1 MSDKFIT
8 LMLSK
13 LMTDRIQN
21 RSSIRVAFERAE
33 ALKSTFDNNNV
44 FDFSIGNPK
53 AICPYD
59 IKIGFEE
66 SCSADPNVHGYMQ
79 SAGYADV
86 RQIIAEDLNKK
97 HNSNLSENNIIMTHG
112 AACGINIVLQSIL
125 DPNDEVIVFN
135 PCYPAYKMFVE
146 NFGGK
151 LVTVPYADDD
161 NMFRPDMSAFENA
174 ITEHTKAVIIN
185 TPNNP
190 TGYVWSKE
198 LCTKIAATLHNYEVA
213 HNTNIILISD
223 EPYRDLIWD
232 GSEMTWFPDLYD
244 NSVVVYSFSK
254 SCSLAGERIG
264 YVALSPKIADF
275 ENVKLAMLQ
284 SLGDLGFVNANA
296 SAQRVVKHLI
306 NETSNFELYKTNR
319 QLLIDALDKTG
330 FEFTRSNGAFYVL
343 VKSPEGNDEKFLK
356 ALEEEG
362 IIAVGGKDFG
372 CPCWVRFSYCLST
385 EDLKRAIPHLINV
398 GEKYS
403 LAK

>member
-1 MSDKFIT
+1 
-8 LMLSK
+8 MLSK
-13 LMTDRIQN
+13 LMTDRIKN

-33 ALKSTFDNNNV
+33 ALKSTFGEENV

-53 AICPYD
+53 ATCPAD
-59 IKIGFEE
+59 INIGFDE
-66 SCSADPNVHGYMQ
+66 SCDINPTIHGYMQ
-79 SAGYADV
+79 SAGYIDV
-86 RQIIAEDLNKK
+86 RQAIVDDLNSK
-97 HNSNLSENNIIMTHG
+97 HSTNINLDNIIMTHG

-125 DPNDEVIVFN
+125 DRDDEVIVFN

-151 LVTVPYADDD
+151 LVTVPYVDGD
-161 NMFRPDMSAFENA
+161 NKFRPDINTFENA
-174 ITEHTKAVIIN
+174 INEKTKAVIIN

-190 TGYVWSKE
+190 TGYVWSKD
-198 LCTKIAATLHNYEVA
+198 LCTKIATTLHSYEVK
-213 HNTNIILISD
+213 HNTEIILISD

-232 GSEMTWFPDLYD
+232 DSKMTWFPDIYD

-264 YVALSPKIADF
+264 YVTLSPKIADF
-275 ENVKLAMLQ
+275 DNLRLAMLQ

-296 SAQRVVKHLI
+296 SAQRVVKHLL
-306 NETSNFELYKTNR
+306 NETSDFELYRTNR
-319 QLLIDALDKTG
+319 VLLIDTLDKAG
-330 FEFTRSNGAFYVL
+330 FEFTHSNGAFYVL
-343 VKSPEGNDEKFLK
+343 VKSPNGNDQEFLK

-372 CPCWVRFSYCLST
+372 CPGWVRFSYCLST

-403 LAK
+403 LSK

>member
-1 MSDKFIT
+1 
-8 LMLSK
+8 MLSK

-33 ALKSTFDNNNV
+33 ALKSTFGNNNV

-53 AICPYD
+53 AICPD
-59 IKIGFEE
+59 GIKIGLEE
-66 SCSADPNVHGYMQ
+66 SCDTDPSIHGYMQ

-86 RQIIAEDLNKK
+86 RQNIADDLNKK
-97 HNSNLSENNIIMTHG
+97 YNLDLTENNIIMTHG

-125 DPNDEVIVFN
+125 DPNDEVIVFS
-135 PCYPAYKMFVE
+135 PCYPAYRMFVE

-151 LVTVPYADDD
+151 LVTIPYVE
-161 NMFRPDMSAFENA
+161 NNNQFEPNLDEFKNA
-174 ITEHTKAVIIN
+174 IGEKTKAVIVN

-190 TGYVWSKE
+190 TGYVWSKG
-198 LCTKIAATLHNYEVA
+198 LCTKIANILHDYEIQ
-213 HNTNIILISD
+213 HNTDIMLISD

-232 GSEMTWFPDLYD
+232 DSEMTWFPDIYD
-244 NSVVVYSFSK
+244 NSVIVYSFSK

-264 YVALSPKIADF
+264 NVTLSPKISNIDSIR
-275 ENVKLAMLQ
+275 LALLQ

-296 SAQRVVKHLI
+296 SAQRVVKNLI
-306 NETSNFELYKTNR
+306 NKTSDFKLYKKNR
-319 QLLIDALDKTG
+319 ELLIDALEKAG

-343 VKSPEGNDEKFLK
+343 VKSPNGSDDDFLN

-372 CPCWVRFSYCLST
+372 CDGWVRFSYCLST
-385 EDLKRAIPHLINV
+385 EDLMRAIPHLLNV
-398 GEKYS
+398 GKKYG
-403 LAK
+403 LCNN